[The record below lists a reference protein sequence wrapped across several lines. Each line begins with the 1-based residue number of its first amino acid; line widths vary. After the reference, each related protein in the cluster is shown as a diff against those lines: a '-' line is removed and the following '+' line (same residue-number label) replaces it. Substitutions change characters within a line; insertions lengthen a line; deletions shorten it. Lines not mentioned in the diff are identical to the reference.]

1 MNEDFQKFIISCVQL
16 GKEIIDKENLTEK
29 EEDFI
34 KNLDVMTDKYLG

>member
-1 MNEDFQKFIISCVQL
+1 MDKDMENFLISCIEL

-34 KNLDVMTDKYLG
+34 KSLDVITDKYFN